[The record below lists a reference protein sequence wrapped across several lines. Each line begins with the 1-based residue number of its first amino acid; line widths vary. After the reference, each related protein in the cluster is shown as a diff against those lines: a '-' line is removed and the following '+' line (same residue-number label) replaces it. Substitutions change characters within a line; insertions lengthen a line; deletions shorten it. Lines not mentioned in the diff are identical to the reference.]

1 MALFDWKDIYSV
13 NVGEIDKQHRIL
25 IDTLNELY
33 EAMLAR
39 KSDEILSETIK
50 TLVNYTDFHFSFEE
64 NYMRTYNYADY
75 PEHKKAHDNFVAR
88 VKDFQQQLAEGK
100 LMLSM
105 EIMNFL
111 KDWLKNHIMV
121 TDKKYSSFFNEKGL
135 K

>member
-1 MALFDWKDIYSV
+1 MALFEWKDTYSV
-13 NVGEIDKQHRIL
+13 KVGVFDKQHRIL
-25 IDTLNELY
+25 IDTLNELH

-39 KSDEILSETIK
+39 KSDAILSEIIK
-50 TLVNYTDFHFSFEE
+50 TLINYTNFHFSFEE
-64 NYMRTYNYADY
+64 NYMKNYNYPGYADQ
-75 PEHKKAHDNFVAR
+75 KKSHDNFVAR

-121 TDKKYSSFFNEKGL
+121 TDKKYSSFFNEKGI